1 MIAVL
6 VVLSLALCVLAEPMM
21 VMVDNHRILP
31 AGTFPVAGYPYPY
44 APGVHPSYYNSL
56 YYPHAHPHPFAHPHP
71 HPHPHRLSHPHGHA
85 LPHPLAH
92 QLHPAHPHPLHRIHP
107 TVHPIRKPVHPTTY
121 RPTPAV
127 HKQPVAHK
135 VSTPVHKAAPITP
148 TVQKA
153 KPVVHTVKT
162 PVHTFNPAVKVAQ
175 PAAQHFQQPFD
186 TFGQPATVR
195 VLPPSDQYTFGYHA
209 QYPQLYPTS
218 FSGQPIFEQAQTA
231 AGPAIVKYNPVPSPI
246 VQHHAQNIYGAADY
260 GYSHPGQFHEAM
272 RDIYGGVT
280 GTYAYLDPEGKEVRV
295 EYVADDQG
303 FRVKTN
309 GLPQG
314 PVGVAPTEEV
324 RRATEEHLRLVA
336 ETQKDVS
343 RTKRHST
350 GYPHSHHIMTPH
362 VVQSRRPTI
371 TYIPSSPY
379 HHGPVYKSHPI
390 YVNPQRYPVPHA
402 YNFPHRL
409 PYYQPG
415 PYAPTYNHPVYG
427 HPSPYSGPVHL
438 QQSPIHHIR
447 PYKAMPAHKH
457 VSLQKAVSPYKL
469 ISEEKAETEV
479 KEVKASSEE

>member
-1 MIAVL
+1 M
-6 VVLSLALCVLAEPMM
+6 
-21 VMVDNHRILP
+21 
-31 AGTFPVAGYPYPY
+31 G
-44 APGVHPSYYNSL
+44 
-56 YYPHAHPHPFAHPHP
+56 
-71 HPHPHRLSHPHGHA
+71 
-85 LPHPLAH
+85 
-92 QLHPAHPHPLHRIHP
+92 
-107 TVHPIRKPVHPTTY
+107 
-121 RPTPAV
+121 
-127 HKQPVAHK
+127 
-135 VSTPVHKAAPITP
+135 
-148 TVQKA
+148 
-153 KPVVHTVKT
+153 
-162 PVHTFNPAVKVAQ
+162 
-175 PAAQHFQQPFD
+175 
-186 TFGQPATVR
+186 
-195 VLPPSDQYTFGYHA
+195 

-314 PVGVAPTEEV
+314 PVGVVPTEEV

-409 PYYQPG
+409 PYYHRVHTHQHTTIRCMVTQ
-415 PYAPTYNHPVYG
+415 APTPGRCIFSSHRFITSDHTRQCLLTNMCHYRKLCRRTN
-427 HPSPYSGPVHL
+427 S
-438 QQSPIHHIR
+438 
-447 PYKAMPAHKH
+447 
-457 VSLQKAVSPYKL
+457 SLRRKQRRR
-469 ISEEKAETEV
+469 
-479 KEVKASSEE
+479 